1 MWDFD
6 WAYTFDGREGV
17 SASQPLVTS
26 SGANCGGYLFVQTLF
41 KNEEFRQIY
50 KQKWDDFIANG
61 YPELLK
67 YMEGYATLIE
77 PTAKENGLL
86 WPADYSTSWRL
97 SESSFEFRKNF
108 EALKTWIDQR
118 VNYCNSD
125 SNFGTY

>member
-1 MWDFD
+1 M
-6 WAYTFDGREGV
+6 
-17 SASQPLVTS
+17 
-26 SGANCGGYLFVQTLF
+26 QTLF

-125 SNFGTY
+125 SNFGIY